1 MQVKMTKCQSCTK
14 TLTEEIQNTENKEK
28 ILKTAREEEQQLTCK
43 EVTIRMTTSQL
54 QQWNLEDRGFLDR
67 VRNLT
72 DVRFFPV

>member
-1 MQVKMTKCQSCTK
+1 MQVKMTKCQSGTK

-28 ILKTAREEEQQLTCK
+28 ILKTAREEKQQLTCK

-54 QQWNLEDRGFLDR
+54 QQWNLEDRGFLDN

>member
-1 MQVKMTKCQSCTK
+1 MYKDTYRGNSEHWEQR
-14 TLTEEIQNTENKEK
+14 EDPENKEK

-43 EVTIRMTTSQL
+43 QVTIRMTTSQL
-54 QQWNLEDRGFLDR
+54 QQWNLEDRAFLDS

>member
-43 EVTIRMTTSQL
+43 QVTIRMTTSQL
-54 QQWNLEDRGFLDR
+54 QQWNLEDRAFLDR

>member
-43 EVTIRMTTSQL
+43 QVTIRMTTSQL
-54 QQWNLEDRGFLDR
+54 QQWNLEDRAFLDS